1 MPEEV
6 IPQKVQLVVK
16 RGFERMQ
23 RYKKATTM
31 FTKEFVGQYYRDA
44 KGMRGEEPINL
55 IFATI
60 RSWVP
65 NLVMQNPVNVLS
77 TEIKDQ
83 RAYGE
88 LLGLSIDRVE
98 KEIKLKKTLRAWIV
112 SALFGL
118 GIIKTSIAASGVS
131 LQFGDINIDPGQV
144 YAELVS
150 LDNFVI
156 DPVCTDLSKSS
167 FYGDRI
173 TVPRQMLLDTD
184 GYDHD
189 LVRKLPTSKTP
200 DAYQKES
207 LTKQSTSV
215 SEFNTLQDNV
225 DVVELWVPEANSL
238 ITIPDPRQTTFDK
251 YIRLIDYYGP
261 DDGPYTYLSFTPPVQ
276 DNPLPISPVS
286 IWYDLHKMANRVF
299 TRTMEQS
306 DRNKSVMLFNPAQA
320 DEAQDIADARDGDTI
335 ACVDPKGIQVVNFG
349 GQNPKDELYL
359 KELQTWYN
367 YMAGNPDQMA
377 GNLGGGGAG
386 KETATRSQI
395 LQSNANISIEDARD
409 ILYDATADVSRKIG
423 WHLHTDPLIDMPVT
437 KRRTGSDQVQL
448 RLTPEQRQGD
458 FLTFTFSVKQ
468 RSMSRL
474 DPTIRAKRIVEFGTS
489 LVPAIFNSAMISMQM
504 GQPFNVQRAITD
516 MSEAL
521 EIHEEVMDWFDDP
534 MFDQKMA
541 MMSAMG
547 PQDKGKAEGG
557 GTGSASNGAIA
568 QNRGMMAPPVMD
580 QNQMN
585 NQNAQMTAAESQSS
599 RMGL

>member
-1 MPEEV
+1 MPEAV

-65 NLVMQNPVNVLS
+65 NLVMQNPVNLLS

-88 LLGLSIDRVE
+88 LLGLSVDRVE

-200 DAYQKES
+200 DVYQKES

-225 DVVELWVPEANSL
+225 DVVVDEYPALAQLRKSGLRRSETLLGLYEGVPQTRRGSHYGMVLPDKITIFQKPIEANCRSDAGL
-238 ITIPDPRQTTFDK
+238 YDEVSRVLKHEIAHHF
-251 YIRLIDYYGP
+251 G
-261 DDGPYTYLSFTPPVQ
+261 
-276 DNPLPISPVS
+276 IS
-286 IWYDLHKMANRVF
+286 
-299 TRTMEQS
+299 
-306 DRNKSVMLFNPAQA
+306 
-320 DEAQDIADARDGDTI
+320 DARLREI
-335 ACVDPKGIQVVNFG
+335 
-349 GQNPKDELYL
+349 E
-359 KELQTWYN
+359 KE
-367 YMAGNPDQMA
+367 
-377 GNLGGGGAG
+377 
-386 KETATRSQI
+386 
-395 LQSNANISIEDARD
+395 
-409 ILYDATADVSRKIG
+409 
-423 WHLHTDPLIDMPVT
+423 
-437 KRRTGSDQVQL
+437 
-448 RLTPEQRQGD
+448 
-458 FLTFTFSVKQ
+458 
-468 RSMSRL
+468 
-474 DPTIRAKRIVEFGTS
+474 
-489 LVPAIFNSAMISMQM
+489 
-504 GQPFNVQRAITD
+504 
-516 MSEAL
+516 
-521 EIHEEVMDWFDDP
+521 
-534 MFDQKMA
+534 
-541 MMSAMG
+541 
-547 PQDKGKAEGG
+547 
-557 GTGSASNGAIA
+557 
-568 QNRGMMAPPVMD
+568 
-580 QNQMN
+580 
-585 NQNAQMTAAESQSS
+585 
-599 RMGL
+599 